1 MLNNEFN
8 LIMTSMQTYFEF
20 DRDNF
25 VVNAQSS
32 LTGNADLARSDI
44 NLNSFCV
51 ILSKT
56 ISDLDNMPMDA
67 KEMVPFFATCSK
79 GVCETLREEVPGI
92 VTPDV
97 LSIKPNYLND
107 FVTNIGLIIDRTL
120 KGVDTKADI
129 DRLLS
134 TDMVERVKKQMV
146 KTTLPYIYDAKK
158 IANIPNTKKVVVS
171 PEYFQ
176 NIVIP
181 FLKNSENTIA
191 GLRTDAEGC
200 VSVIARCAKEVEAY
214 KTTLSGIKNTEDLSP
229 DTIKKVNYVTY
240 NAFRALIDV
249 VSFLTYM
256 TMRKINTY
264 TTNIQTCTSIYSRLS
279 SVKDLTESGFNDQTV
294 FPTDTHNVCEDLI
307 QGRSG
312 LFDEL
317 AIDIYDFNNGLLMNS
332 PESPMLVLG
341 KDSPIGIDSAIDS
354 SEYNTKVYDEA
365 AKMYTIINKGLDIIS
380 QYSDDYLM
388 VFDDIKAKAGFEVEL
403 LDRFKTTVELL
414 DDISEYT
421 SATNLPTY
429 SELVYFKM
437 LHEVKDYPANMQRL
451 ADIISDCKARID
463 MLSKRFN
470 DNIQGEYANAEAVNE
485 LKIFM
490 EEINNQLVTLTNKVG
505 AKFMLRLKN
514 IGIALEQMNILR
526 DKRVND
532 TPDTPVTERVS
543 FNDEVC
549 EDMILTYET
558 YIDSVFEDMHKQ
570 FMSAMTYKNKGALLV
585 FEDGENNNGATQTT
599 TTTNNATNNTN
610 NNNNGNNN
618 GGQSKSKSFLQ
629 FLSEWFD
636 KMQQKLVNIIESKRS
651 KDDQAYL
658 ANHKQELLAKDY
670 THLISDNVYDYE
682 AMQPYGQMQK
692 DLNTL
697 VNRINTST
705 MQKLNTASDAD
716 AILKEVFAN
725 TVPQEVWSEGKVADA
740 VTAYY
745 KFGKNTNAQRSSVT
759 GPVLKTLVSKAI
771 EYCDGFYTNKINDL
785 RKSVETIKK
794 NMEGV
799 INTMVTESVVDVDFM
814 TYVLE
819 DGENNANTNNNN
831 NGNNNNGNNNGNN
844 NQKPTTTTT
853 TDNGNNNGNNNGNIN
868 NGNNKAVNGMAD
880 KINTVNKN
888 VTYYCSGIITA
899 AFDRYNDYMVLLKS
913 IVPDNGNNN
922 NNNNNQ

>member
-8 LIMTSMQTYFEF
+8 LIMSSMQTYFEF
-20 DRDNF
+20 DKDNF

-32 LTGNADLARSDI
+32 LTGNTNLAKSDI

-56 ISDLDNMPMDA
+56 ISDLDNMPMDV
-67 KEMVPFFATCSK
+67 KEMIPFFATCSK

-107 FVTNIGLIIDRTL
+107 FVSSIGLIIDRTL

-158 IANIPNTKKVVVS
+158 LATITNVKKVVIS

-176 NIVIP
+176 TTVIP
-181 FLKNSENTIA
+181 FLKSSENTIT

-200 VSVIARCAKEVEAY
+200 VNTIARCAKEVDAY
-214 KTTLSGIKNTEDLSP
+214 KTTLDGINNTENLSP
-229 DTIKKVNYVTY
+229 DIIKKVNYVTY

-264 TTNIQTCTSIYSRLS
+264 TSNIQACTSIYSRLS
-279 SVKDLTESGFNDQTV
+279 SVNDITESGFNDQTV

-317 AIDIYDFNNGLLMNS
+317 AINIYDFNNGLLMNS

-341 KDSPIGIDSAIDS
+341 KDSPIGIDNAVDS
-354 SEYNTKVYDEA
+354 TEYNDKVYEDA
-365 AKMYTIINKGLDIIS
+365 AKMYTIINKGLDIVS

-388 VFDDIKAKAGFEVEL
+388 VFDDIKAKAGFEVGL
-403 LDRFKTTVELL
+403 PDRFKSTVELL

-451 ADIISDCKARID
+451 ADVISDCKARID

-490 EEINNQLVTLTNKVG
+490 EDINNQLVTLTNSVG

-549 EDMILTYET
+549 EDMILTYEA
-558 YIDSVFEDMHKQ
+558 YIDSVFEEMSRQ
-570 FMSAMTYKNKGALLV
+570 FMAAKAYKNKGALLV
-585 FEDGENNNGATQTT
+585 FEDGENNNNNGTTQTT
-599 TTTNNATNNTN
+599 TVNNNNG

-618 GGQSKSKSFLQ
+618 GSQSKSKTFLQ
-629 FLSEWFD
+629 FLTEWFD

-670 THLISDNVYDYE
+670 TRLISDNVYDYE
-682 AMQPYGQMQK
+682 AMQPYGLMQK

-697 VNRINTST
+697 VNRINTAT

-716 AILKEVFAN
+716 AVLKEVFAN

-759 GPVLKTLVSKAI
+759 GPVLKTLVTKAI

-799 INTMVTESVVDVDFM
+799 INTMVTESTVDVDFM
-814 TYVLE
+814 SFVLE
-819 DGENNANTNNNN
+819 DGENNGNN
-831 NGNNNNGNNNGNN
+831 NGNNGNNNN

-853 TDNGNNNGNNNGNIN
+853 DNANNNDNNNGNNN

-888 VTYYCSGIITA
+888 VTYYCSGVITA

-913 IVPDNGNNN
+913 IVPDNGG
-922 NNNNNQ
+922 NNNNQ